1 MTVDRDALHQCLR
14 ALAVP
19 GQGPAGDLAGPLEQL
34 TAAALAI
41 PAAGSA
47 ALTLLGGQG
56 RPVPVVVT
64 GVPARAVEAAQLE
77 SGEGPLLAAV
87 AGDRVVLSRAL
98 GSDGRWPRLARVA
111 ARLGA
116 GGVVSVPVRVGG
128 RPAGVLSALAD
139 TGHDWDD
146 GEVATVTALAGVAA
160 HLLLG
165 AAAATGQDRRAR
177 VEQAKGV
184 LAERAG
190 IGTAEAADRLL
201 AMARAERR
209 EVADVAAELVEGAAR
224 GTVAARAN
232 GSGGRRTA
240 PLAVIDLVEHEPVP
254 APARVTAPLAGST
267 ARAAGTAL
275 NGAPAR
281 VATGP
286 EDNERPEDEGAEPV
300 GSAPAGSAAGGSGDD
315 GGPLEPELAQLD
327 RVLASALAGRPADR
341 LLPGLLGPVGR
352 LAGADLVALLVT
364 DPDRGGPIL
373 RCRAALG
380 MATGAPPERA
390 VADGGLE
397 GLVMETGVPLL
408 VADLDAGPGSP
419 VLAAGGARSAAAVP
433 LLAGGE
439 PVGVLLAGRTA
450 RKPFSLRERARLV
463 RAAERVS
470 AAVARVRIEE
480 LARRD
485 PAETGSAAERHA
497 RLAAVGAAL
506 AAAPTPAEVAE
517 IVVTAGV
524 AALGAASGLLE
535 VVAGD
540 GQLELLAADGYPPGV
555 VEQFRRLPLDAAQPL
570 TEAARRGRPIW
581 LHDRDELAARYPALS
596 EQVGD
601 VREARACVPLVA
613 GGRFLGMVAFGFDRP
628 HRFEAGERTFVT
640 ALADLGARALDRAGG
655 GAPRDEEAAR
665 AVLARERLA
674 FQAESGA
681 LLGGTPSLSG
691 SPVWRVALDQAVWLA
706 VPRLADIC
714 VIMAT
719 SGGRLRPGG
728 VAWSSPAAEAPLRA
742 LLAGCAPAL
751 GGGSP
756 IAGVARSGRTWH
768 KAVLTDEILGTVTSD
783 PERLARLRALELTSA
798 VIVPLLG
805 RVELL
810 GAIVLAQRGDRPPYR
825 RADVTA
831 AEELGRRAGLVLENG
846 RRLGSDASPSP

>member
-146 GEVATVTALAGVAA
+146 DEVATVTALAGVAA

-165 AAAATGQDRRAR
+165 AVVAVGQDRRAR

-209 EVADVAAELVEGAAR
+209 EVADVAAELVEGTAR
-224 GTVAARAN
+224 DSVATRAN

-286 EDNERPEDEGAEPV
+286 EDERPEDEGA
-300 GSAPAGSAAGGSGDD
+300 GPAGAAAGGSGDD

-555 VEQFRRLPLDAAQPL
+555 VEQFRRLPSTPPSRSPRRPAVAGPSGCTTATSWPPAIRPCRSRSATSARRGPACRWWRAGASSGWSRSGSTGPTGSRRGSAPSSPRWPTSAPGRWTGPAAGPRA
-570 TEAARRGRPIW
+570 TRRPPGPSWPGSGSRSRPSRAPCSAARRRS
-581 LHDRDELAARYPALS
+581 AARP
-596 EQVGD
+596 
-601 VREARACVPLVA
+601 
-613 GGRFLGMVAFGFDRP
+613 
-628 HRFEAGERTFVT
+628 
-640 ALADLGARALDRAGG
+640 
-655 GAPRDEEAAR
+655 
-665 AVLARERLA
+665 
-674 FQAESGA
+674 
-681 LLGGTPSLSG
+681 
-691 SPVWRVALDQAVWLA
+691 
-706 VPRLADIC
+706 
-714 VIMAT
+714 
-719 SGGRLRPGG
+719 SGGSRSTRRCGWPC
-728 VAWSSPAAEAPLRA
+728 RD
-742 LLAGCAPAL
+742 
-751 GGGSP
+751 SP
-756 IAGVARSGRTWH
+756 I
-768 KAVLTDEILGTVTSD
+768 
-783 PERLARLRALELTSA
+783 SA
-798 VIVPLLG
+798 
-805 RVELL
+805 
-810 GAIVLAQRGDRPPYR
+810 
-825 RADVTA
+825 
-831 AEELGRRAGLVLENG
+831 
-846 RRLGSDASPSP
+846 